1 MVYCPVC
8 KTEWRDGMSE
18 CPVCGHELEETDD
31 RSGNIGWVLVGFVAD
46 KISADYAREVLHS
59 YEIPAV
65 VISKSGFFGQAGL
78 TFQSFYKSGAQLF
91 EVSVPADCVEEAVD
105 VLNMALGDKW
115 QKNEE
120 KN

>member
-1 MVYCPVC
+1 VVYCPVC

-18 CPVCGHELEETDD
+18 CPVCGHELEATDD
-31 RSGNIGWVLVGFVAD
+31 RSENVGWVLVGFVAD
-46 KISADYAREVLHS
+46 KISADYAKEVLNS

-65 VISKSGFFGQAGL
+65 VISKSGFFGQVGL

-91 EVSVPADCVEEAVD
+91 EVSVPADCVEEAID
-105 VLNMALGDKW
+105 VLNMTLGDKW